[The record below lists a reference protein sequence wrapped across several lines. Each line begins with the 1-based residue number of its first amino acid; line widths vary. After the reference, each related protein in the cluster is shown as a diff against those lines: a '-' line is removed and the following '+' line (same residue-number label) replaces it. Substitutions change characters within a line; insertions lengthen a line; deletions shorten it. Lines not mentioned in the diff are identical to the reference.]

1 MRLKNVLII
10 VTDIDKSKRFYHD
23 IFGLEVVLDN
33 NETVILT
40 EGLVLQQKKI
50 WQDFLKK
57 EVKQKNHASELYFEE
72 RDIEKFVKKL
82 EQLYL
87 EVEYV
92 NKLMEND
99 FGKKVVRFY
108 DLDGNLIEVGTPM

>member
-1 MRLKNVLII
+1 MINPNTFITTFLVWKL
-10 VTDIDKSKRFYHD
+10 
-23 IFGLEVVLDN
+23 LLDN
-33 NETVILT
+33 NETVILNRRT
-40 EGLVLQQKKI
+40 CITAEKNLAGFFEKRS
-50 WQDFLKK
+50 
-57 EVKQKNHASELYFEE
+57 ETKNHASELYFEE

-82 EQLYL
+82 EQLYP

-99 FGKKVVRFY
+99 FGKKIVRFY